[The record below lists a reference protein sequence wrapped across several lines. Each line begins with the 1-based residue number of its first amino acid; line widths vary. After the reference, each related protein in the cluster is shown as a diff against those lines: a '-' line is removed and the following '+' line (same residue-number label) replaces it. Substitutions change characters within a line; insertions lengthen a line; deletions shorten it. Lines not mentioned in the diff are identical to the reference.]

1 VAVFLIADMCETP
14 AGGCS
19 TVASAPGG
27 SSTPGSHN
35 ESEIMSAPTQVGVLG
50 DGDTEVGAALSGE
63 SGPVSIIEQDK
74 IKSLLITLR

>member
-1 VAVFLIADMCETP
+1 
-14 AGGCS
+14 
-19 TVASAPGG
+19 
-27 SSTPGSHN
+27 
-35 ESEIMSAPTQVGVLG
+35 MSAPTQVGVLG